1 MPNQENFRS
10 DLTQLSQERK
20 FVSRIIKVPEEG
32 ILFEELPGSFGYDSG
47 DNVEIHFYTAQGNT
61 LLLSV
66 ISDVSDESVF
76 KFHTVE
82 YDDGSIQT
90 YLRIDFTE
98 LMELKNVILLPGEY
112 KMVLNFF
119 SDEIGSYNNKKL
131 YIQEISP
138 SRTEIQLGFVDN
150 ISPVKINENENLLK
164 EFVPKSFDKLT
175 AIGIAEIILVNSY
188 IENDAD
194 TGLTFNQ
201 IFTEQEKAKISRANL
216 TLTAQTSTQE
226 FLTRTLE
233 TFTNKIIERLD
244 ERIQLDDFLTT
255 LEESLQDNL
264 SFIRE
269 RLQFKLSINQ

>member
-20 FVSRIIKVPEEG
+20 FVSRIVKLPEEG
-32 ILFEELPGSFGYDSG
+32 ILLEEIPGSFGYDQN

-66 ISDVSDESVF
+66 VATVSDENIF
-76 KFHTVE
+76 KFHTVT

-119 SDEIGSYNNKKL
+119 SDEVGSYNNKKL

-138 SRTEIQLGFVDN
+138 SKTELQLGFVDN
-150 ISPVKINENENLLK
+150 INPVKINENENLLK
-164 EFVPKSFDKLT
+164 EFVPKSFDKIT
-175 AIGIAEIILVNSY
+175 AIGVAEVVLLTSY
-188 IENDAD
+188 TQNDAD
-194 TGLTFNQ
+194 SGLTFNE
-201 IFTEQEKAKISRANL
+201 IFTAQERARMTRANL
-216 TLTAQTSTQE
+216 TSLAQSSTQE
-226 FLTRTLE
+226 FLARTLE
-233 TFTNKIIERLD
+233 TFTTRIIARPD
-244 ERIQLDDFLTT
+244 ERIQLDDFLTV
-255 LEESLQDNL
+255 LQQSMQDNL
-264 SFIRE
+264 AFIRG
-269 RLQFKLSINQ
+269 RLQFKMSIN